1 MNITLLNIQQ
11 CHLFVTWHTPVT
23 RTLPTI
29 QDRMATLFLW
39 FTLSREFALFTPLFT
54 LSPPCFHWSSYVRD
68 IASSFKARS
77 WNRSGWGNFV

>member
-1 MNITLLNIQQ
+1 MQSNNV
-11 CHLFVTWHTPVT
+11 CHMAHPGAIS

-39 FTLSREFALFTPLFT
+39 FTLSKEFALFTPLAT
-54 LSPPCFHWSSYVRD
+54 VSPPCFHWSSYVRD

-77 WNRSGWGNFV
+77 WNSSDWGSSSE